1 MRLAKHAD
9 RATGRQQC
17 KGDQSKLHGRPS
29 FGRRNISGLGKKP
42 PLTIST
48 VTGALR
54 ATRLTELDR
63 RAWHRSVG
71 AKHTAVTGERLESV
85 SAAFAI
91 VKELAGICGHL
102 LGGFM
107 TAFRASYDRNFKH
120 LIQLCRQRSAGQRWR
135 VMKRLIS
142 SGDEKTMD
150 ARSPIIPALT
160 IAGDLYSSL
169 PRQFLVA

>member
-1 MRLAKHAD
+1 MIDPQWLAAAGDTGPNISPAPQRYHRGNRRLSATSRIQACFAEMRLAKH
-9 RATGRQQC
+9 
-17 KGDQSKLHGRPS
+17 
-29 FGRRNISGLGKKP
+29 
-42 PLTIST
+42 
-48 VTGALR
+48 
-54 ATRLTELDR
+54 
-63 RAWHRSVG
+63 
-71 AKHTAVTGERLESV
+71 V

-160 IAGDLYSSL
+160 IAGDLYSGL